1 MALFFIPLVGKI
13 DATFD
18 QLTTHR
24 WILVGIV
31 TAVIGAIANVGQRD
45 AEIVVTLE
53 SRLRAVSSTGIP
65 RRTILLIAHVVAIS
79 RSVATKIRR
88 DAMTAVALEALAL
101 QDRESHKSRISYIA
115 NYNHLIR
122 DRISPSAHLAHPLLA
137 VLLVGLIAAIVFVV
151 ASPSG
156 RNALAVSAF
165 KFGLGTF
172 AIPIF
177 THHLELVAA
186 VPAVVRKV
194 AQPLLRHA
202 SVVGTLE
209 VHVGIAFRAALR
221 TLVGTIATVIFTVA
235 E

>member
-45 AEIVVTLE
+45 AEIVITLE

-65 RRTILLIAHVVAIS
+65 RRTILLIAHVAAIS

-88 DAMTAVALEALAL
+88 DAVTAVALEALAL

-115 NYNHLIR
+115 NYHLTT

-156 RNALAVSAF
+156 CNALAISAF

-186 VPAVVRKV
+186 VPAVVREV